1 MKLTP
6 VTGPGAIPPNGTP
19 EHVRT
24 ARAVAAFNRAS
35 EASAPTQGQAQA
47 TPVANPSNVSVEEL
61 SALNVP
67 STPAQEE
74 ASDNPTPVE
83 DSPATSEPEAKKEDP
98 ALSRQFAQLAR
109 QERQLRI
116 KAQQQKAAFDA
127 KEAELKA
134 REAALGQAPKF
145 DPNEYIPKARLKQE
159 ALTVLAEEG
168 ISYDELTNQIISRQP
183 VDPQLQAHINRLEA
197 KLAAMEKQAEQS
209 QKSYTEQQQQAYQ
222 AAVKQIEMD
231 ARSLVKT
238 DPVTYE
244 AIAKTGSV
252 KDVVDLIV
260 KTHEK
265 TGVVISV
272 EEAAQEVE
280 NYLVEEGFNVSTR
293 IDKIKRRIQQ
303 AGQPKGS
310 TQQTQAKPQTQPSMK
325 TLTNAAASTRKLSAK
340 ERAILA
346 FKGELKP

>member
-6 VTGPGAIPPNGTP
+6 VSGPGAIAPNGTP
-19 EHVRT
+19 EHIRT

-35 EASAPTQGQAQA
+35 EASAPIQGQAQA
-47 TPVANPSNVSVEEL
+47 TPVANPSNVTAEEL
-61 SALNVP
+61 GALK
-67 STPAQEE
+67 AQTAPEQE
-74 ASDNPTPVE
+74 TQSDNNAPIE
-83 DSPATSEPEAKKEDP
+83 DSPTSEPEAKKEDP

-116 KAQQQKAAFDA
+116 KAQQQKAALDA
-127 KEAELKA
+127 REAELKA
-134 REAALGQAPKF
+134 REAALGQQPTF
-145 DPNEYIPKARLKQE
+145 DPKEYIPRSRLKQE

-168 ISYDELTNQIISRQP
+168 IDYNELTQQVLNQTP
-183 VDPQLQAHINRLEA
+183 VDARTQATINELKAQIAE
-197 KLAAMEKQAEQS
+197 LKQTT
-209 QKSYTEQQQQAYQ
+209 QKAQESYTEQQKQAYQ

-231 ARSLVKT
+231 ARALVKA
-238 DPVTYE
+238 DPNEFE

-265 TGVVISV
+265 TGVVMSV
-272 EEAAQEVE
+272 EEAAREVE

-293 IDKIKRRIQQ
+293 IEKIKRRIQQ
-303 AGQPKGS
+303 AGQPKVS
-310 TQQTQAKPQTQPSMK
+310 PQQTQAKPQTQSMK